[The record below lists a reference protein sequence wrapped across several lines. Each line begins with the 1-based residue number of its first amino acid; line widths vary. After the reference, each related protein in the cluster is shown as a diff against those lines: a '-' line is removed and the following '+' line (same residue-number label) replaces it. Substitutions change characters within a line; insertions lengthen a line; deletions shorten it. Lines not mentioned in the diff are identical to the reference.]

1 MSAAFLGRRARARSR
16 ACSTSCSRRATTGAC
31 PARARSDSR
40 TPSTRATRA
49 SPLRPAIAAA
59 LASLASRGFSVCSKA
74 EKLARLQA
82 LAQEAP
88 AVFQALLVPA
98 YGAYYTHPSVV
109 EMLGLP
115 PRPPFPKG
123 YDVPPTDFSLLDPVR
138 RRARL
143 YRDI

>member
-1 MSAAFLGRRARARSR
+1 MSAPFASDERSTLASVLDELLPPRDEGRLSGAGALGLADGVD
-16 ACSTSCSRRATTGAC
+16 T
-31 PARARSDSR
+31 
-40 TPSTRATRA
+40 ATRA

-59 LASLASRGFSVCSKA
+59 LASLAAGGFSARSKP

-88 AVFQALLVPA
+88 AVFQALLVQA

-109 EMLGLP
+109 EALGLP

-138 RRARL
+138 RRAKL
-143 YRDI
+143 YREC